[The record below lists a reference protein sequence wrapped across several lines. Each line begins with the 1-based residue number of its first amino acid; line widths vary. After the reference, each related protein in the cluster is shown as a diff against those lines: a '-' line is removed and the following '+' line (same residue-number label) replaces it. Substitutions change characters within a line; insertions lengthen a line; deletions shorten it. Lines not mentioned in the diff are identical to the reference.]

1 MIRDG
6 TGVLRDYTAND
17 TGVLHDYTASNS
29 LSNPSSQPLSLLSS
43 FFVLIQREG
52 QRQSAKASL
61 SLQWARVMV
70 QVTLP
75 FLFGASTELM
85 FFLRFTGSWRRALAP
100 REGVHLRFR
109 ELVIKTKM

>member
-61 SLQWARVMV
+61 SLQWGRVMV
-70 QVTLP
+70 QATLP

-85 FFLRFTGSWRRALAP
+85 LFLRFTGSWRRALTP